1 MALIEQI
8 RRSPAPEATERAI
21 LEQRFQD
28 TYEQVY
34 CTVKRAYYE
43 NFEGFQ
49 EAINALDNLCAMYE
63 IFQKANRN
71 L

>member
-28 TYEQVY
+28 TYEQVNI
-34 CTVKRAYYE
+34 TLRRGYYE
-43 NFEGFQ
+43 NLEGFQ
-49 EAINALDNLCAMYE
+49 DALNALENLHAMYE
-63 IFQKANRN
+63 IFKAANRN